1 MQVPLSPAAQEFS
14 DDLRPAGA
22 NVTTSTRL
30 TQPIFSV
37 GRIVLKVNGEDM
49 RLIAYPNEASARV
62 DAAVISQD
70 ASIINCEVM
79 V

>member
-14 DDLRPAGA
+14 DELRPAGA

-30 TQPIFSV
+30 AQPIFSV
-37 GRIVLKVNGEDM
+37 GRIALKANGEDM
-49 RLIAYPNEASARV
+49 RLIEYPNETSARV
-62 DAAVISQD
+62 DAAVISQN
-70 ASIINCEVM
+70 ASIINGEVM